1 MHASPPHTVA
11 AASGWVV
18 TLLVLACLLPPPA
31 NAKSLTIKGHEL
43 TLDIT
48 NTFVYTYRFD
58 NDRASDYS
66 GLVGPRLSQ
75 QILNDNIDDLYHQ
88 FFNTLDISLSH
99 ADFRLGARFDLNLFA
114 NTPFDQFSGNCAG
127 NLSPRPSWCSQA
139 NDRYKNSFVPERV
152 YFVVAKPEFD
162 LTLGDFYVSFGRGL
176 ALNVVKQD
184 ELGQDTAVRGGKFAL
199 HHGALQLVFFG
210 GEFNFLDLDTQ
221 TGWDAPWRAE
231 PVLGGRFEYTLFEE
245 LIFGVHGVYLIR
257 DDHSKTGFS
266 ASSEPRTD
274 YEAVVGGGIE
284 APDLFNGL
292 LSLAVEFDVQ
302 STLSSGAL
310 IRGPGGEG
318 RGYAGYAN
326 AALQIRELTVL
337 VEGKYYDD
345 FLLKA
350 PGTDPPYTLLYH
362 QPPTLEW
369 KRAELKD
376 NSKVAGARLRL
387 GYNLGQRGPVELL
400 LFANYGHFRNWKDEA
415 LQVHSPFGGL
425 ELSWMEGMGHLE
437 LNSGLRLVSILTS
450 GELSRRDIHLQ
461 VVCEQGLWP
470 RHSVKLK
477 SLLLFRRRM
486 EQAFGAASSSAYDW
500 QEMEA
505 TLSYSWSPH
514 MSLSFYFERQE
525 DKSLVRGGARN
536 YFGGSVRYYLNPGTY
551 ASLRAGENRPG
562 LKCLSGMCRHYPAFS
577 GAELQLVARY

>member
-274 YEAVVGGGIE
+274 YEAVVGGGDRG
-284 APDLFNGL
+284 ARP
-292 LSLAVEFDVQ
+292 VQ
-302 STLSSGAL
+302 WASQPRCRVRRPEHAQLGRVDSGAGR
-310 IRGPGGEG
+310 RGERLRRLRQRGAANPGADRARRGE
-318 RGYAGYAN
+318 
-326 AALQIRELTVL
+326 VL
-337 VEGKYYDD
+337 RR
-345 FLLKA
+345 LPA
-350 PGTDPPYTLLYH
+350 
-362 QPPTLEW
+362 Q
-369 KRAELKD
+369 
-376 NSKVAGARLRL
+376 GAR
-387 GYNLGQRGPVELL
+387 
-400 LFANYGHFRNWKDEA
+400 H
-415 LQVHSPFGGL
+415 
-425 ELSWMEGMGHLE
+425 
-437 LNSGLRLVSILTS
+437 
-450 GELSRRDIHLQ
+450 
-461 VVCEQGLWP
+461 
-470 RHSVKLK
+470 
-477 SLLLFRRRM
+477 
-486 EQAFGAASSSAYDW
+486 
-500 QEMEA
+500 
-505 TLSYSWSPH
+505 
-514 MSLSFYFERQE
+514 
-525 DKSLVRGGARN
+525 
-536 YFGGSVRYYLNPGTY
+536 
-551 ASLRAGENRPG
+551 
-562 LKCLSGMCRHYPAFS
+562 
-577 GAELQLVARY
+577 